1 MLSGTVTI
9 EGLVLTKGFVPD
21 GWVVGGAGLSIRQGS
36 VATVTDCEITLNAAR
51 NGGGVDMP
59 EAAEAT
65 FTDCDIH
72 DNVARTVSAGI
83 GMQRRNK
90 ATFTNCN
97 IYNNR
102 ALAGSSGGGT
112 LAGEVRMENCRIYDN
127 TASMNGGG
135 LTINGNDRT
144 DPIRSDRVELVNN
157 IIEGN
162 SAGGHGGGLDL
173 RSTGP
178 VSTTGGQIRGNS
190 ANSGGRN
197 IFVTGTPSQVC
208 LAMSG
213 TTVDGG
219 TERSDGTSAI
229 ECLASFVSVERAQG
243 ATSNMITVSPGAGTL
258 AEAVGKAQ
266 DGDTLILQDGT
277 YTSAGDRRRVL
288 ENLGK
293 RLTIKAF
300 NRRKAILDGQDRD
313 RVAMLSGTVTIEGLV
328 LTKGFVPDGWVVGGA
343 GLSIRQG

>member
-1 MLSGTVTI
+1 MSGTTVDGGTERSDGTSAIECLASFVSVERASNTITVSPGAGTLAEAVGKAQDGDTLILQDGTYTSAGNRRRVLENLGKRLTIKAFNRRKAILDGQDRDRVAMLSGTVTI

-21 GWVVGGAGLSIRQGS
+21 GWVVGGAGLSIRRGS
-36 VATVTDCEITLNAAR
+36 VATVTNCEITLNSAQ

-229 ECLASFVSVERAQG
+229 ECLASFVSVERA
-243 ATSNMITVSPGAGTL
+243 SNTIT
-258 AEAVGKAQ
+258 
-266 DGDTLILQDGT
+266 
-277 YTSAGDRRRVL
+277 
-288 ENLGK
+288 
-293 RLTIKAF
+293 
-300 NRRKAILDGQDRD
+300 
-313 RVAMLSGTVTIEGLV
+313 
-328 LTKGFVPDGWVVGGA
+328 
-343 GLSIRQG
+343 